1 MESDMTTEI
10 LVGIIIA
17 LVSGIAGTVIGS
29 NHKVQKPLCDQMRAS
44 CQALILEKLD
54 NMSDK
59 LDTLAKVVDTKLLGL

>member
-17 LVSGIAGTVIGS
+17 LVSGIIGNVIGAR
-29 NHKVQKPLCDQMRAS
+29 NKVQKPLCDQMRTS

-54 NMSDK
+54 NMSNK
-59 LDTLAKVVDTKLLGL
+59 LDTLAKIVDAKLLKL